1 MIEAAPDYAILL
13 LFMGFVTLLIVPV
26 KALLGLVGVPALVG
40 YILLGAILSFAIAG
54 TDVLTPGFEDGVEF
68 LAKLGIVALLFRAG
82 LESDLKQMVKQLR
95 NAAAVWVSDVSVSAS
110 LVFAVVYFWPG
121 MGLIPALF
129 SGIAASATSISVSI
143 VVWEDS
149 GAIDTREGAMLLD
162 VAELDDLSSMLLMSV
177 LFAVA
182 PMLKTIPSDGIVFV
196 ALQTAVVELA
206 WFVIFCAACY
216 GFSRYVEHRFRLLF
230 NRLDKRVGTMLFA
243 AGTMLLIAAG
253 AELIGFS
260 IAVGALFAGLAF
272 SDDPQATRIDK
283 AIEIL
288 VALFGPFFF
297 LTIGLSLDLSQ
308 ISEAL
313 GLTALMLA
321 AAVSG
326 KLLGAGLP
334 SAALLSQSSGMLIG
348 ASMIPRAEIFL
359 IVMLQ
364 GLSLGPWAVPPEL
377 YAAAVVTCLITCLL
391 GPVAVARAL
400 PHVKLRKAKV

>member
-129 SGIAASATSISVSI
+129 AGIAASATSISVSI

>member
-129 SGIAASATSISVSI
+129 AGIAASATSISVSI

-230 NRLDKRVGTMLFA
+230 NCLDKRVGTMLFA

>member
-1 MIEAAPDYAILL
+1 MIEAAPDYTILL
-13 LFMGFVTLLIVPV
+13 LFMGIVTLLIIPV
-26 KALLGLVGVPALVG
+26 KALLGRFGVPALVG
-40 YILLGAILSFAIAG
+40 FILLGVLLSLAIEETAA
-54 TDVLTPGFEDGVEF
+54 VTPEFESGIEF

-95 NAAAVWVSDVSVSAS
+95 NAAAVWVSDVTVSAS
-110 LVFAVVYFWPG
+110 LVFAVVYLWPG
-121 MGLIPALF
+121 LGLIPALF
-129 SGIAASATSISVSI
+129 AGIAASATSISVSI

-149 GAIDTREGAMLLD
+149 EAIDTREGALLVD
-162 VAELDDLSSMLLMSV
+162 VAELDDLSSLLLMSV

-182 PMLKTIPSDGIVFV
+182 PMLKAVPPNGVILI
-196 ALQTAVVELA
+196 ALQTAVVEIA
-206 WFVIFCAACY
+206 WFVIFCAGCY
-216 GFSRYVEHRFRLLF
+216 AFSRFAEHRIRLLF
-230 NRLDKRVGTMLFA
+230 NRFDKKVGTIVFA
-243 AGTMLLIAAG
+243 AGTMLLIAA
-253 AELIGFS
+253 AADLMGFS

-272 SDDPQATRIDK
+272 SEDPQSTRIDK

-308 ISEAL
+308 IGPAI
-313 GLTALMLA
+313 GLTALLLT
-321 AAVSG
+321 AAVAG

-334 SAALLSQSSGMLIG
+334 SAALLSQRSGMLIG

-377 YAAAVVTCLITCLL
+377 YAAAVLTCIATCLF
-391 GPVAVARAL
+391 GPVIVARAL
-400 PHVKLRKAKV
+400 PHAKLRKVKT

>member
-149 GAIDTREGAMLLD
+149 GAIDTREGAILLD

>member
-26 KALLGLVGVPALVG
+26 KALLGLVGVPALVW

-95 NAAAVWVSDVSVSAS
+95 NAATVWVSDVSVSAS

-129 SGIAASATSISVSI
+129 AGIAASATSISVSI

-149 GAIDTREGAMLLD
+149 GAIDTREGAILLD